1 MKILMIGNGF
11 LASAI
16 VERLEFEGHEILI
29 FSRTWNPRMK
39 CQQILGDIFDFSGF
53 LKVLAWKPQIVIH
66 TAWITTPGVYRN
78 DPSNL
83 QYAEFTKNLAKS
95 LLIGDVEH
103 LIILGTCAEYGKQ
116 SRSSLAGFTS
126 TSPTTLYAQQKI
138 DAFVSVKEILQDS
151 SIRLTWARVFYPYG
165 PNQDYRRL
173 IPQLVESIKSTEPFV
188 LSDISSH
195 YDWITTR
202 DIASAI
208 SWVLTHNLP
217 IEIDL
222 GTSFGYTNLE
232 ILGFLEGLLRAKS
245 VLSGDKIHNF
255 GLNEVFVADKKSALL
270 SSGWSPMDPIDSG
283 LKWSLG
289 L

>member
-1 MKILMIGNGF
+1 MKILLIGNGF
-11 LASAI
+11 LASSI

-39 CQQILGDIFDFSGF
+39 SQQILGDIFDFNGF
-53 LKVLAWKPQIVIH
+53 LEVLAWKPQIVIH
-66 TAWITTPGVYRN
+66 TAWITTPGAYRN
-78 DPSNL
+78 DLSNI

-95 LLIGDVEH
+95 LLNADIEH

-116 SRSSLAGFTS
+116 SEASLAGFTS
-126 TSPTTLYAQQKI
+126 TSPTTLYAQQKV
-138 DAFVSVKEILQDS
+138 DAFESVKEILQNS
-151 SIRLTWARVFYPYG
+151 PIRFTWARVFYPYG
-165 PNQDYRRL
+165 PNQDQRRL
-173 IPQLVESIKSTEPFV
+173 IPRLVYSIKSAEPIV
-188 LSDISSH
+188 LSDISST

-232 ILGFLEGLLRAKS
+232 ILGFLEGLLKAKS
-245 VLSGDKIHNF
+245 VLSGEKTHDF
-255 GLNEVFVADKKSALL
+255 GLNEVFVADKNSALFK
-270 SSGWSPMDPIDSG
+270 SGWSPIDSIDSG
-283 LKWSLG
+283 LHWTLG